1 MRDAPE
7 NFDGV
12 LHFETGWLEKF
23 IIPISVSLV
32 DILDKA
38 EVGRRCELQKI
49 SKVDNN
55 WDAAEVMMRL
65 LVTGLANLVIS
76 TSTMH

>member
-1 MRDAPE
+1 MRDTPE

-12 LHFETGWLEKF
+12 LHFETGWLGKF

-38 EVGRRCELQKI
+38 NVGCRCELQKI
-49 SKVDNN
+49 SKVDN
-55 WDAAEVMMRL
+55 L
-65 LVTGLANLVIS
+65 SLI
-76 TSTMH
+76 HI